1 MANAHDPSERS
12 DMVER
17 PRAVIAGG
25 AGFLGSHICD
35 RLVHDGWSVVCLDN
49 FCTGAAKNVSHL
61 IDTGQFELL
70 DCDVTRPLPV
80 VGRVDAVLNFASPA
94 SPPDYLRLPFETL
107 RVGSIGTLNLLELAK
122 DKGAR
127 FVMAST
133 SETYGDPQVHPQ
145 TEDYWGYVNPVGP
158 RAVYDEAKRFSEAA
172 TMAYSRSANVNTG
185 ILRFFNTHG
194 PRMRPD
200 DGRAVPTFI
209 QQCLV
214 GAPITVA
221 GDGSQTRSI
230 QYVDDLV
237 EGVMRFMRSEHT
249 GPMNLGN
256 PEEVTMLTLARTIN
270 EMCGSLSEITFID
283 RPIDDPSVR
292 CPDIKLAADVLD
304 WAPRVRLAD
313 GLERTIAWFRGA

>member
-1 MANAHDPSERS
+1 
-12 DMVER
+12 MVGQR
-17 PRAVIAGG
+17 RAVIAGG
-25 AGFLGSHICD
+25 AGFLGSHMCD
-35 RLVHDGWSVVCLDN
+35 RLLHDDWSVLCLDN
-49 FCTGAAKNVSHL
+49 FSTGAARNVAHL
-61 IDTGQFELL
+61 LDSPHFELVE
-70 DCDVTRPLPV
+70 CDVTESLQVTGPV
-80 VGRVDAVLNFASPA
+80 SAVLNFASPA
-94 SPPDYLRLPFETL
+94 SPPDYLRLPFATL
-107 RVGSIGTLNLLELAK
+107 RVGSVGTLNLLELAK

-158 RAVYDEAKRFSEAA
+158 RSVYDEAKRFSEAA
-172 TMAYSRSANVNTG
+172 TMAYARHGAVNAG

-214 GAPITVA
+214 GQPVTVA
-221 GDGSQTRSI
+221 GDGQQTRSI

-237 EGVMRFMRSEHT
+237 EGVARFMRSEHC
-249 GPMNLGN
+249 GPINIGN
-256 PEEVTMLTLARTIN
+256 PEEVTMLALATTIN
-270 EMCGSLSEITFID
+270 EMCGSKSDIIFID

-292 CPDIKLAADVLD
+292 CPDIRLAAEVLQ
-304 WAPRVRLAD
+304 WAPQVRLAP
-313 GLERTIAWFRGA
+313 GLERTIEWFRAATTG